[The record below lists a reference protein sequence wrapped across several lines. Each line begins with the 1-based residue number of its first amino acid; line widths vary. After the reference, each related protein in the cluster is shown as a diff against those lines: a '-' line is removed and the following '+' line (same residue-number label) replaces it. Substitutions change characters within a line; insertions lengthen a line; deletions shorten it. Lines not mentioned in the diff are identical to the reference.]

1 MGIRKSN
8 DVLGAKVHE
17 FYTVK
22 SLQFARPYV
31 VRPVNVFSLF
41 LPGVLG
47 WFRDRN
53 LVFGCIFEKEIA
65 MPLPSD
71 EKLIALSQDILK
83 QFDTIFGLHPGF
95 RPAHAR
101 GVMLAGTFTPSPDAP
116 SLTRAP
122 HITRNSTPVTARFS
136 SSTGLPQIPDND
148 PNANPRGLSIRFH
161 LAEHVHTDIVSHST
175 DGFPARTGQEF
186 LEFLRAAAS
195 SDPSK
200 PSPSPIEVF
209 LAGHPKALEF
219 VQTPK
224 PSPSSFARES
234 YFGVTAVRFANK
246 DGVSRYGRYR
256 ITPDAGNE
264 HLDDATA
271 KTKDANYLFDELTER
286 IARAPISFQIL
297 VQVANDN
304 DIVDDA
310 TVHWPE
316 ERPLINLGRIV
327 LTNPVSDNAR
337 EQRKIIFDPIPR
349 VDGIEP
355 SNDPL
360 LELRAAIYLLSG
372 RRRRQAP
379 ET

>member
-1 MGIRKSN
+1 
-8 DVLGAKVHE
+8 
-17 FYTVK
+17 
-22 SLQFARPYV
+22 
-31 VRPVNVFSLF
+31 
-41 LPGVLG
+41 
-47 WFRDRN
+47 
-53 LVFGCIFEKEIA
+53 

-71 EKLIALSQDILK
+71 EKLIALSQDLLK
-83 QFDTIFGLHPGF
+83 QFDAIFGLHPGF

-101 GVMLAGTFTPSPDAP
+101 GVMLTGTFTPSSDAR

-122 HITRNSTPVTARFS
+122 HITRNSTPVTVRFS

-148 PNANPRGLSIRFH
+148 PNANPRGLAIRFH
-161 LAEHVHTDIVSHST
+161 LAEHEHTDIVSHST
-175 DGFPARTGQEF
+175 DGFPTRTGQEF

-209 LAGHPKALEF
+209 LGSHPKALAF

-224 PSPSSFARES
+224 PFPSSLARES
-234 YFGVTAVRFANK
+234 YFGVTALRFTNQ

-256 ITPDAGNE
+256 IKPDAGIE

-271 KTKDANYLFDELTER
+271 KIRGANYLLDELTER
-286 IARAPISFQIL
+286 IARGPIGFQVL
-297 VQVANDN
+297 VQVANGN

-316 ERPLINLGRIV
+316 ERPLINLGRIL
-327 LTNPVSDNAR
+327 LTNPVLDNTG
-337 EQRKIIFDPIPR
+337 EHEKIIFDPIPR

-355 SNDPL
+355 SADPL

-372 RRRRQAP
+372 RRRRQA
-379 ET
+379 TT